1 MRKLYESFCVLEE
14 QVAKI
19 LLAFIVLLVF
29 VAALSRTLNYPLN
42 WSVDIAQMLFAWAT
56 FFGADIAMRR
66 DKLMGVDLFIER
78 MTAKKRSLLQISH
91 YLLIIVF
98 LCGVV
103 LFGLKL
109 CIENYD
115 RTFQTM
121 EISYSW
127 VTLSVPVG
135 SVLMII
141 TASLKLKRLIAAFT
155 GKQAGQSASG

>member
-1 MRKLYESFCVLEE
+1 MNKLYQSFCVLEE
-14 QVAKI
+14 LVAKV

-29 VAALSRTLNYPLN
+29 LAALSRTLSYPIN
-42 WSVDIAQMLFAWAT
+42 WSVDIAQLLFAWTT
-56 FFGADIAMRR
+56 FFGADIAMRK
-66 DKLMGVDLFIER
+66 DKLMGVDLFI
-78 MTAKKRSLLQISH
+78 AKMSPKSRDILRIGH
-91 YLLIIVF
+91 YILIIVF

-103 LFGLKL
+103 VFGLKL
-109 CIENYD
+109 CFENYD

-141 TASLKLKRLIAAFT
+141 TSCLKLKQLITSIAA
-155 GKQAGQSASG
+155 KQAGTASSG

>member
-1 MRKLYESFCVLEE
+1 MKKLYDSFCVYEE
-14 QVAKI
+14 LVAKV

-29 VAALSRTLNYPLN
+29 LAAISRTLSYPLN
-42 WSVDIAQMLFAWAT
+42 WSVDIAQLLFAWTT
-56 FFGADIAMRR
+56 FFGADIAMRK
-66 DKLMGVDLFIER
+66 DKLMGVDLFIDR
-78 MTAKKRSLLQISH
+78 MSVRTRTLLRIGH

-103 LFGLKL
+103 VFGLKL
-109 CIENYD
+109 CVENYD

-141 TASLKLKRLIAAFT
+141 TSILKLKKLLAVISAN
-155 GKQAGQSASG
+155 QAETTSST